1 MKAKSI
7 FKLLS
12 VAVSTGLLTAA
23 MTLPALAVGETQYTA
38 VNGHEVSFNKV
49 LIVKEDAKIPNATFT
64 FSTEPLDADIEAGAN
79 TLAVYAL
86 VADVEDVEVTFAPDD
101 DTEDDDLDGYIR
113 ATQVVTIDLTEVE
126 FPEPGVYRFY
136 ITEDDADVEGVLYDV
151 ELNDTDDAYEEG
163 DGNCVRTL
171 DVYVEDVGED
181 DPELRVTGYVM
192 YKGEITEGP
201 SNAADDATV
210 GSEIT
215 GDVVI
220 DENGIYVADGTDTG
234 DTGVADA
241 EKIDNI
247 KNLYQTNDITFGKEV
262 IGNQGS
268 RDKFF
273 EFTITVT
280 DGVNDDDIFPV
291 VLDNAVATPEGNS
304 ATVYVAG
311 DMAAANNVETV
322 TGQELKECKVFY
334 LQDGN
339 YITIQGLPQG
349 CEYKIEEE
357 KEDYTS
363 EDGISAELASIDIDP
378 DTQDK
383 EALEDDPE
391 GTIDGEDIYTGFTN
405 EKKGIIP
412 TGILLKV
419 TPVIVIG
426 LVVIAG
432 AAFFMVKNV
441 RRKVAEAGDAE
452 ETEE

>member
-1 MKAKSI
+1 MKAKPI

-12 VAVSTGLLTAA
+12 VAVSMGLLTAA
-23 MTLPALAVGETQYTA
+23 MTLPALAVGETQYEP
-38 VNGHEVSFNKV
+38 VSGHEVSFNKI

-64 FSTEPLDADIEAGAN
+64 FSTEPLDADIDAGTN

-86 VADVEDVEVTFAPDD
+86 DADVADVEVTFAPDD

-136 ITEDDADVEGVLYDV
+136 ITEEDADVEGVLYDV

-215 GDVVI
+215 GGVVI

-291 VLDNAVATPEGNS
+291 VLANAVATPEGNS
-304 ATVYVAG
+304 ATIYDAG

-322 TGQELKECKVFY
+322 TGQELKEGKVFY

-363 EDGISAELASIDIDP
+363 TDGISAELASIDIDP

-383 EALEDDPE
+383 EALEDDLE
-391 GTIDGEDIYTGFTN
+391 GTINGEDIYTGFTN